1 MSKRKPPDDL
11 PAFEIVRNPK
21 APHMAVGYARVSTA
35 EQSLDMQISALRKAG
50 VTEAGLYVEKVS
62 AASAKRKML
71 EDALGALRPG
81 DTFVVWKMD
90 RLARSLADLLN
101 RMRQIE
107 SKGAGFKSLT
117 ESIDTT
123 TPAGRLI
130 MHVMGAIAEFERDLI
145 RERTRAGM
153 AEAKAAGKQVGQPQV
168 LTDRQKLDAQKL
180 RDKGWTLSRLAGK
193 FGVSSGTIRNHTHG
207 PSRSLHKTKKQ

>member
-1 MSKRKPPDDL
+1 MTKRKSHDEPPT
-11 PAFEIVRNPK
+11 FEVVRNPK
-21 APHMAVGYARVSTA
+21 APAMAIGYARVSTA
-35 EQSLDMQISALRKAG
+35 EQSLDMQVSALRKAG
-50 VTEAGLYVEKVS
+50 VPDAGMYVEKVS
-62 AASAKRKML
+62 AASAKRRML
-71 EDALGALRPG
+71 EEALGALRPG

-90 RLARSLADLLN
+90 RLARSLTDLLN

-107 SKGAGFKSLT
+107 GKGAGFKSLT

-153 AEAKAAGKQVGQPQV
+153 AEARAAGKQVGQPQV
-168 LTDRQKLDAQKL
+168 LSDKQKQDAQKL
-180 RDKGWTLSRLAGK
+180 RDKGWTLARLALH
-193 FGVSSGTIRNHTHG
+193 FDVSSGTIRNHTVG
-207 PSRSLHKTKKQ
+207 PSRARRKVN

>member
-1 MSKRKPPDDL
+1 
-11 PAFEIVRNPK
+11 
-21 APHMAVGYARVSTA
+21 MAIGYARVSTA

-50 VTEAGLYVEKVS
+50 VTDAGLYVEKVS

-81 DTFVVWKMD
+81 DTFTVWKMD
-90 RLARSLADLLN
+90 RLARSLTDLLN

-153 AEAKAAGKQVGQPQV
+153 AEAKAAGKQVGQPEV
-168 LTDRQKLDAQKL
+168 LTAAQKKKAQEL
-180 RDKGWTLSRLAGK
+180 RDNGWTLARLAMK
-193 FGVSSGTIRNHTHG
+193 YGVSSGTIRNHTVG
-207 PSRSLHKTKKQ
+207 PSRPRRKS